1 MPYIE
6 IHKEC
11 WDNMNVKAGAVETE
25 IFEGAEGAEEANS
38 PGSMGSATTAGALGT
53 WFATVLQGKQLKKQ
67 EIIKIKALMTNQE
80 KMLKLT
86 LL

>member
-1 MPYIE
+1 
-6 IHKEC
+6 
-11 WDNMNVKAGAVETE
+11 MNRENT
-25 IFEGAEGAEEANS
+25 EGAEGAEEANS
-38 PGSMGSATTAGALGT
+38 PGSMGSATTAGALDI
-53 WFATVLQGKQLKKQ
+53 WFATALQGKQLKEQ